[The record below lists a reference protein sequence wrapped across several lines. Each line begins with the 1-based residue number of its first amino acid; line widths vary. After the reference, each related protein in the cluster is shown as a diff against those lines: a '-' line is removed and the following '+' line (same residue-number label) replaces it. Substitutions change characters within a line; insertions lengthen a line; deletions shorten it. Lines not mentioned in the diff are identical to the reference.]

1 MWYAGVAAYW
11 GGNHREF
18 HMGTVVKFRHAD
30 ASTGYRSGR
39 SSYRVTP
46 VACSIGNTNS
56 PGTPLLERSSQY
68 QTCDCVVPMRSASGF
83 WPPATLQARR
93 RASVDMAPTYPDL
106 GKNQPKSLWT
116 TSNLKVGR
124 FSPMKRADRTEFARR
139 LDRRMRALRVTQSAL
154 ARVLET
160 KQSTVKNWLEG
171 HIPRPDVLDQ
181 LVEALS
187 TSRDWLLYGEGSEE
201 ISGTPIDEARVNA
214 LLKKIE
220 PAQKKFLVKMLEKM
234 AA

>member
-1 MWYAGVAAYW
+1 
-11 GGNHREF
+11 
-18 HMGTVVKFRHAD
+18 
-30 ASTGYRSGR
+30 
-39 SSYRVTP
+39 
-46 VACSIGNTNS
+46 
-56 PGTPLLERSSQY
+56 
-68 QTCDCVVPMRSASGF
+68 
-83 WPPATLQARR
+83 
-93 RASVDMAPTYPDL
+93 
-106 GKNQPKSLWT
+106 
-116 TSNLKVGR
+116 
-124 FSPMKRADRTEFARR
+124 MKRADRTEFARR